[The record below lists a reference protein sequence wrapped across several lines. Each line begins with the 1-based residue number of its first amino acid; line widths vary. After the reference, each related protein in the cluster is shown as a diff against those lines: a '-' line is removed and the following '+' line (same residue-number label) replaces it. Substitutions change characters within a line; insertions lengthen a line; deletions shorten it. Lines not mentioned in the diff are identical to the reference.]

1 MHDETRNPL
10 LHQEQDS
17 LLAHTVDPE
26 ADSIVILNR
35 ESEVP
40 QVVDVYGGEPPLQFH
55 HHDPGF
61 YVPKTSL
68 VCHALIHRVVPLP
81 YS

>member
-1 MHDETRNPL
+1 MHNETRDSL
-10 LHQEQDS
+10 LHQEQDP

-26 ADSIVILNR
+26 ADSIVIR
-35 ESEVP
+35 DWKSEAP
-40 QVVDVYGGEPPLQFH
+40 QVVDVYGWESSLQFH
-55 HHDPGF
+55 HRDPGF
-61 YVPKTSL
+61 HFPKTSL